1 MLYGMLLIDKIT
13 CKAPVPSALI
23 NMNNVINKFLLAG
36 DKFMPEMHLR
46 QPQFV
51 YSACGPFTRHKE
63 RVKNFKQTGD
73 TRYIY
78 RNELDKACFQHDS
91 AYADHKDLINRTKS
105 DKVSRDKAYDI
116 ASNPEY
122 DGYQRRLAS
131 MVYKFFDKK
140 SMGSGMARDTAKPSS
155 LERSTSI
162 LADELHKLVIKK
174 VNKRKVY
181 SQFKDN
187 IWGVDLVDMQSLSR
201 KNKGIKY
208 LLCVIDLF
216 SKYAFV
222 VPLKDKKGIS
232 IVNAFDK
239 IIKQSNRRAK
249 GTSAE
254 HVKPNKIWVDQG
266 SEFYNCDFKKWLSD
280 NNIEM
285 YSTYNEG
292 KSVVAERFIR
302 TLKNKLYK
310 HMMATGKSVYYD
322 VLDDVVN
329 KYNNTKH
336 STIKMKPI
344 DVKNNK
350 RVYIDEHNE
359 KDSRFKV
366 GERVRIPEFKNIFA
380 KGHTPNWSKEIF
392 IVDKINDTVP
402 YTYNIKDLNGE
413 KIIGSFYDKE
423 LQKSIL

>member
-1 MLYGMLLIDKIT
+1 
-13 CKAPVPSALI
+13 
-23 NMNNVINKFLLAG
+23 MNNVINKFLLAS

-46 QPQFV
+46 QHRFV

-63 RVKNFKQTGD
+63 RIKEFKRTGD

-91 AYADHKDLINRTKS
+91 AYVDHKDLINRTEA
-105 DKVSRDKAYDI
+105 DKVLRDKAYDI
-116 ASNPEY
+116 ASNTEY
-122 DGYQRRLAS
+122 DGYQRGLVS
-131 MVYKFFDKK
+131 MAYKFFDKN
-140 SMGSGMARDTAKPSS
+140 STSSGFKKLKNMARNS
-155 LERSTSI
+155 SI
-162 LADELHKLVIKK
+162 LADERHKPIIRKLK
-174 VNKRKVY
+174 KRKVY

-187 IWGVDLVDMQSLSR
+187 IWGGGGRVELADMKSLSR
-201 KNKGIKY
+201 KNKSIKY
-208 LLCVIDLF
+208 LLCAIDLY

-222 VPLKDKKGIS
+222 IPLKDKKGIS
-232 IVNAFDK
+232 IVNAFNK
-239 IIKQSNRRAK
+239 IIKQSN
-249 GTSAE
+249 T
-254 HVKPNKIWVDQG
+254 KPNKIWVDQRG
-266 SEFYNCDFKKWLSD
+266 EFYNNVFEKWLSD
-280 NNIEM
+280 NDINM

-310 HMMATGKSVYYD
+310 HMMATGKNIYYD

-359 KDSRFKV
+359 KDSKFKV
-366 GERVRIPEFKNIFA
+366 G
-380 KGHTPNWSKEIF
+380 
-392 IVDKINDTVP
+392 D
-402 YTYNIKDLNGE
+402 
-413 KIIGSFYDKE
+413 
-423 LQKSIL
+423 